1 MRIALDAMGGD
12 FAPKTC
18 LEGATLAIREFSQ
31 DDRLVLVGQQE
42 TIKEHLAH
50 YEFPES
56 MIEIVHAEE
65 VIGMHEH
72 PTKAFSQKKHS
83 SIGIGFHLLKEEKI
97 DAFCSAGN
105 TGAMS
110 VGAMFSVK
118 PCEGVIRPALAG
130 FAPRE
135 DGSYG
140 VLIDVGANADV
151 KPEILVQFG
160 EIGSLYA
167 QHVFG
172 IDRPKVGLI
181 NLGEEEQKGTVV
193 TQAAY
198 QLFKEQ
204 DHIHFIGNIEGRDIF
219 RNKADVMV
227 CNGYVGNVVLKLAE
241 SVYDLLKSRDYHDPF
256 FDNLN
261 YEAIGGSPILGINGN
276 VVIGHGSSS
285 ALAIKNMIMQ
295 AFNMAKSDIYHK
307 IRAAFQDQLSDKE

>member
-12 FAPKTC
+12 FAPQTC
-18 LEGATLAIREFSQ
+18 IEGASLAIHEFSEE
-31 DDRLVLVGQQE
+31 DHLVLVGQQE
-42 TIKEHLAH
+42 VIEKHLSQNNISS
-50 YEFPES
+50 PN
-56 MIEIVHAEE
+56 IEIVHAEE
-65 VIGMHEH
+65 IIGMHEH
-72 PTKAFSQKKHS
+72 PTKAFSQKKNS
-83 SIGIGFHLLKEEKI
+83 SIGVGFHLLQEEKV

-118 PCEGVIRPALAG
+118 PCEGVIRPGLAS

-135 DGSYG
+135 DGSFG

-172 IDRPKVGLI
+172 IDRPKVGLL
-181 NLGEEEQKGTVV
+181 NLGEEEQKGTVI
-193 TQAAY
+193 TQSAY
-198 QLFKEQ
+198 QLFKQQ
-204 DHIHFIGNIEGRDIF
+204 DRVNFIGNIEGRDIF
-219 RNKADVMV
+219 SNKSDVMV
-227 CNGYVGNVVLKLAE
+227 CNGYTGNVILKMAE
-241 SVYDLLKSRDYHDPF
+241 SVYDLLKRRNYSDPF

-285 ALAIKNMIMQ
+285 ALAIKNMILQ
-295 AFNMAKSDIYHK
+295 AFRMAKSDIHHK
-307 IRAAFQDQLSDKE
+307 IRAAFQG

>member
-18 LEGATLAIREFSQ
+18 IEGASLAAHEFSEN
-31 DDRLVLVGQQE
+31 DRLVLVGRQD
-42 TIKEHLAH
+42 TIEEHLAE
-50 YEFPES
+50 YEISPS
-56 MIEIVHAEE
+56 IVEIVHAEE
-65 VIGMHEH
+65 VISMHEH
-72 PTKAFSQKKHS
+72 PTKAFSQKKNS

-110 VGAMFSVK
+110 VGAMLTVK
-118 PCEGVIRPALAG
+118 PCEGVIRPALVG

-172 IDRPKVGLI
+172 IDRPKVGLLNI
-181 NLGEEEQKGTVV
+181 GEEEQKGTVV

-198 QLFKEQ
+198 QLLKEQ
-204 DHIHFIGNIEGRDIF
+204 DRINFIGNIEGRDIF
-219 RNKADVMV
+219 SNKSDVMV
-227 CNGYVGNVVLKLAE
+227 CNGYTGNVILKMAE
-241 SVYDLLKSRDYHDPF
+241 SVYDLLKRRNYSDPF

-276 VVIGHGSSS
+276 VVIGHGASS
-285 ALAIKNMIMQ
+285 ALAIKNMILQ
-295 AFNMAKSDIYHK
+295 AFGMAKSDIHHK
-307 IRAAFQDQLSDKE
+307 IKAAFQS

>member
-12 FAPKTC
+12 FAPQTC
-18 LEGATLAIREFSQ
+18 IEGASLATHEFSE

-42 TIKEHLAH
+42 IIEKYLSQ
-50 YEFPES
+50 YQVSSPI
-56 MIEIVHAEE
+56 IEIVHAEE
-65 VIGMHEH
+65 IIGMHEH
-72 PTKAFSQKKHS
+72 PTRAFNQKKNS
-83 SIGIGFHLLKEEKI
+83 SIGVGFHLLKEEKI

-118 PCEGVIRPALAG
+118 PCEGVIRPGLVG

-135 DGSYG
+135 DGSFG

-172 IDRPKVGLI
+172 IDHPKVGLL

-198 QLFKEQ
+198 QLFKQ
-204 DHIHFIGNIEGRDIF
+204 HDKVNFIGNIEGRDVF
-219 RNKADVMV
+219 SNKADVMV
-227 CNGYVGNVVLKLAE
+227 CNGYTGNVILKMAE
-241 SVYDLLKSRDYHDPF
+241 SVYDLLKRRDYSDPF

-276 VVIGHGSSS
+276 VVIGHGVSS
-285 ALAIKNMIMQ
+285 ALAIKNMILR
-295 AFNMAKSDIYHK
+295 AHSMAKSDIHHK
-307 IRAAFQDQLSDKE
+307 IRAAFQG